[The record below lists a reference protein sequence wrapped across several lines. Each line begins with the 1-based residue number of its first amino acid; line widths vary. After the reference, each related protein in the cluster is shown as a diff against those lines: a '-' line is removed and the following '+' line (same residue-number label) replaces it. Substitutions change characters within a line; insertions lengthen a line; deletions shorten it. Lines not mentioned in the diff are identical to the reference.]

1 MANGNGLNTLEY
13 VQKLEQAGIPR
24 KQAEAQASVLYDL
37 ITSNLATKRDVEFI
51 KRDIKEL
58 DVKIET
64 VRSELKRDIE
74 NVRSE
79 LKRDIKEL
87 DVKIENIRRDIKRDM
102 LIASGSIIFL
112 ILTGLVTL
120 AKLGLLMPAQ
130 SPIP

>member
-64 VRSELKRDIE
+64 VRAELKRDIE
-74 NVRSE
+74 AVRKDIETVKAE
-79 LKRDIKEL
+79 LKRDITEL
-87 DVKIENIRRDIKRDM
+87 ELKIKASQNTQTFQ
-102 LIASGSIIFL
+102 LIGAMAALIGIFKFL
-112 ILTGLVTL
+112 
-120 AKLGLLMPAQ
+120 
-130 SPIP
+130 PIVLQ